1 MYSDTDYMLKMYG
14 VSGAMIPLGF
24 HIEYFM
30 STNYGDTD
38 TNLTQV
44 ML

>member
-1 MYSDTDYMLKMYG
+1 MYSDENYMLKMYG
-14 VSGAMIPLGF
+14 VSGAMIPIGF

-30 STNYGDTD
+30 ATNYGDDD
-38 TNLTQV
+38 TNLTGV